1 MTEIN
6 FDLVVKENKRL
17 VLKTVGETLI
27 DRFEDSIEDVVQEVF
42 FRVYKALQKNQF
54 DGRSKISTWIFTIAK
69 NEANRLNQKR
79 LKEEEKAKR
88 YLESSLFKSDV
99 PDLALESEKSEW
111 IESVL
116 IKVPEKYKN
125 PLTLYLKGHSMEEIA
140 NELKLKEGTVK
151 SKLFRAKEWI
161 KKNMGGDSH
170 EFQES

>member
-1 MTEIN
+1 MNE
-6 FDLVVKENKRL
+6 FDFNLVVKENKLL

-54 DGRSKISTWIFTIAK
+54 DGRSKISTWIYTIAK

-79 LKEEEKAKR
+79 LREEEKAKR
-88 YLESSLFKSDV
+88 YLESSLFQSEV
-99 PDLALESEKSEW
+99 PDITLESEKSEW
-111 IESVL
+111 IQSIL
-116 IKVPEKYKN
+116 KKVPDKYKY
-125 PLTLYLKGHSMEEIA
+125 PLALYLKGHSMEEIA
-140 NELKLKEGTVK
+140 NELEMKEGTVK

-161 KKNMGGDSH
+161 KKNIGGDRH

>member
-88 YLESSLFKSDV
+88 YLESSLFKSEV

-111 IESVL
+111 IESIL
-116 IKVPEKYKN
+116 IKVPRKIQKSLNFVFKRSLHGRDSKRIKTQRGNSKIQTFPRKRMDKKKY
-125 PLTLYLKGHSMEEIA
+125 G
-140 NELKLKEGTVK
+140 
-151 SKLFRAKEWI
+151 RR
-161 KKNMGGDSH
+161 
-170 EFQES
+170 